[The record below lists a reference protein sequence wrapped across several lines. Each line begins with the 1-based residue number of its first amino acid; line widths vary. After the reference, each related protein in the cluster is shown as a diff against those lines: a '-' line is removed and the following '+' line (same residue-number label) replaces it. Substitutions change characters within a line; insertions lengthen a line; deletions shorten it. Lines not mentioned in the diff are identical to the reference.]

1 MKRKLAVVIS
11 LMMALLSFSAFAQK
25 EQHEPQGDRPG
36 PDRIRGFMKMR
47 LIETLKLNE
56 EDAARYV
63 AKQSS
68 HEEKM
73 QTLMRSRNELVNGL
87 DSLIQ
92 KKAETS
98 QLQSRVEQILE
109 NDQKMFA
116 ERRRYQDELR
126 KLFTPEQFANFLV
139 FERNFERHMREA
151 MQDMGRNRGR
161 SDN

>member
-1 MKRKLAVVIS
+1 MKQTVAILFS
-11 LMMALLSFSAFAQK
+11 LLFILLPYDGSAQQ
-25 EQHEPQGDRPG
+25 ERRMPPDDRPG
-36 PDRIRGFMKMR
+36 PERIREFRKIR

-63 AKQSS
+63 AKQNA

-73 QTLMRSRNELVNGL
+73 QGLMRFRNNLVDEM

-92 KKAETS
+92 KKTDGS
-98 QLQSRVEQILE
+98 QLQTRVGQLIE

-126 KLFTPEQFANFLV
+126 KLFTQEQFAKFLV

-151 MQDMGRNRGR
+151 MQDMKHRER
-161 SDN
+161 SDK

>member
-1 MKRKLAVVIS
+1 MKRKYAVVIS

-25 EQHEPQGDRPG
+25 EQHQSDRPG

-73 QTLMRSRNELVNGL
+73 QTLMRTRNELVDGL

-98 QLQSRVEQILE
+98 GLQSRVEQILE
-109 NDQKMFA
+109 NDQKMFT

-151 MQDMGRNRGR
+151 MQDMGRGRGR